1 VVVFDLVDS
10 PRGPDRFVDFRL
22 RAMASRGQ
30 NLDRRISMTGLGRF
44 WSGFKSGYHK
54 QQEITAAKPRPKSAN
69 WREEFTTLLACLGG
83 LLILSMRDAPS

>member
-1 VVVFDLVDS
+1 MREPGS
-10 PRGPDRFVDFRL
+10 K
-22 RAMASRGQ
+22 MASNASAGDT
-30 NLDRRISMTGLGRF
+30 LPASEISMTGLGRF

-69 WREEFTTLLACLGG
+69 WREEFKTLLACLGG